1 MSPDRAFLE
10 DILQSGR
17 LALQYVETLSL
28 IEFEADLKT
37 QDAVIRRLE
46 VIGEAAKW
54 IESDVKAAM
63 PLVQWRR
70 ISGMRNFVIHE
81 YWDVDL
87 TIVWSTVHDDLP
99 PLIQAIETYLSSH

>member
-10 DILQSGR
+10 DILHSGR
-17 LALQYVETLSL
+17 LALHYVAGLSL
-28 IEFEADLKT
+28 AEFEADLKT

-46 VIGEAAKW
+46 VIGEAVKW
-54 IESDVKAAM
+54 VESDVKAAM
-63 PLVQWRR
+63 PAVQWRR

-99 PLIQAIETYLSSH
+99 PLIEAIEAYLS

>member
-1 MSPDRAFLE
+1 MSPDRTFLE
-10 DILQSGR
+10 DILHSGR
-17 LALQYVETLSL
+17 LALHYVEGMSL
-28 IEFEADLKT
+28 AGFEADLKT

-46 VIGEAAKW
+46 VIGEAVKW
-54 IESDVKAAM
+54 VESDVKAAI
-63 PLVQWRR
+63 PTVQWRR

-99 PLIQAIETYLSSH
+99 PLIEAIERHLS